1 MRLGQYFIFNIGSRR
16 WFKKGRCPM
25 QNKIKV
31 GDLIEIIGN
40 SDFATRG
47 IPIVTG
53 KITWVHKDGRGFTFK
68 CIETNNIECCDI
80 NDGKLNIL

>member
-1 MRLGQYFIFNIGSRR
+1 MRLGQYFMFN
-16 WFKKGRCPM
+16 KGRCPM

-53 KITWVHKDGRGFTFK
+53 KITWVHKDGKGFTFK